1 MSSKINKKQKIV
13 TWVTAIIL
21 IVVSVVIRSS
31 GTDYL
36 TYISY
41 IYIPIV
47 ALGILL
53 AYLLRD
59 KK

>member
-13 TWVTAIIL
+13 TWITAIIL
-21 IVVSVVIRSS
+21 IVVSVVIRGS

-41 IYIPIV
+41 IYLPIV
-47 ALGILL
+47 ALGILF

>member
-13 TWVTAIIL
+13 TWITAIIL
-21 IVVSVVIRSS
+21 IVVSVVIRGS

-36 TYISY
+36 AYISY
-41 IYIPIV
+41 IYLPIV
-47 ALGILL
+47 ALGILI

>member
-21 IVVSVVIRSS
+21 IVVSVVIRRSA
-31 GTDYL
+31 TDYL
-36 TYISY
+36 AYISY
-41 IYIPIV
+41 IYLPIV